1 MLIARRLRA
10 LVGRRRGDEGTSL
23 VEVVVASTIG
33 ALALATVYSVMWG
46 FTDDVSLATDLA
58 DAQRDTRP
66 VMQALVIELRQA
78 TPASASAAG
87 DPVETVSDT
96 SIVFHSDRWD
106 PNGPERITY
115 SLESCASGLCDL
127 RRTVLSADT
136 SSVSPDWT
144 YDDGDVVTDLV
155 VADGVVDPAISGDA
169 LFAGVEY
176 VSGSPVVTSTCD
188 APGGTACDFPLVAV
202 DLKIDPNGLR
212 DNPRVYEI
220 YEEVRMRNAS

>member
-1 MLIARRLRA
+1 MLSPRRIRSRL
-10 LVGRRRGDEGTSL
+10 GRHGDEGTSL
-23 VEVVVASTIG
+23 VEVVVASTVGAI
-33 ALALATVYSVMWG
+33 ALAAVYSLMWG
-46 FTDDVSLATDLA
+46 FTDDVSVATDLA
-58 DAQRDTRP
+58 NAQRDTRP
-66 VMQALVIELRQA
+66 VIQSIVIELRQA

-87 DPVETVSDT
+87 DPVETVSNT
-96 SIVFHSDRWD
+96 SITFHTDRWD
-106 PNGPERITY
+106 PTGPERITY
-115 SLESCASGLCDL
+115 ALESCGAGLCDL

-136 SSVSPDWT
+136 SSSAPDWT
-144 YDDGDVVTDLV
+144 YDDGDVVRDEI
-155 VADGVVDPAISGDA
+155 VAEGVVDPATSGDP

-176 VSGSPVVTSTCD
+176 VSGSPVVTTACD

>member
-1 MLIARRLRA
+1 MLSPQRLRRRL
-10 LVGRRRGDEGTSL
+10 GRRGDEGTSL
-23 VEVVVASTIG
+23 VEVVVASTVGAI
-33 ALALATVYSVMWG
+33 ALAAVYSLMWG

-66 VMQALVIELRQA
+66 VIQAIVIELRQA
-78 TPASASAAG
+78 TPGSASAAG
-87 DPVETVSDT
+87 DPVETLTGT
-96 SIVFHSDRWD
+96 SVTFHTDRWD
-106 PNGPERITY
+106 PVGPERVTY
-115 SLESCASGLCDL
+115 TLESCASGLCEL

-136 SSVSPDWT
+136 SSSAPDWT
-144 YDDGDVVTDLV
+144 YDDGDVVLDFV
-155 VADGVVDPAISGDA
+155 VAEGVVDPATSGA
-169 LFAGVEY
+169 PLFAGVEY
-176 VSGSPVVTSTCD
+176 VSGSPVLTTTCD